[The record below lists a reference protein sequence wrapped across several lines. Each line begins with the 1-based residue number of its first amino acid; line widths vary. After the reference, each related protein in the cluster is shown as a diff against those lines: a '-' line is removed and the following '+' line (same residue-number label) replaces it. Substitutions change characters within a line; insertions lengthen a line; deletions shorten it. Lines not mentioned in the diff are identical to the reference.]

1 MPEPAPL
8 LLANDAVL
16 FGVLVLILGFVFWT
30 SESGHPFWKRFYT
43 FFPPLL
49 LAYFLPAM
57 LTTFGLVDPEE
68 SQLYFVASR
77 YLMPTALVLLTA
89 VADLPG
95 TLKLGPKALIMFFTG
110 TLSVMAGGAIA
121 IYIASL
127 LAPDVIAAEG
137 PDAVWRGMST
147 VAGSWIGGSPN
158 QTALREIYGAGA
170 DTFAIWV
177 AVDVLV
183 ASVWLAMMLW
193 VAANQT
199 MVDRWLKADVTALD
213 AVKQRA
219 QDYETQHARIPTLR
233 DLILIIAVGFGAT
246 GLSHYAADWLTPF
259 FQTNFP
265 DAAQFS
271 VHSSFFWLIVVA
283 TVLGVLLS
291 FTPVRQLQGAGASK
305 IGSLFVYILVATV
318 GLNMNVMAL
327 LDSPFFF
334 LIGGIWMA
342 FHAIVMVG
350 MARLIKAPS
359 FFLAVG
365 SEANIGGAA
374 SAPATAAAFHP
385 SLIPVGALLAVLGY
399 IVGTFGGWLTG
410 QAMRLI
416 SGQ

>member
-1 MPEPAPL
+1 MPDPAPL

-16 FGVLVLILGFVFWT
+16 FGVLAMILGFVFWT

-43 FFPPLL
+43 IFPPLL
-49 LAYFLPAM
+49 LAYFLPAL
-57 LTTFGLVDPEE
+57 LTTFGFVDPEE

-110 TLSVMAGGAIA
+110 TVSVMAGGAIA
-121 IYIASL
+121 IYVASL
-127 LAPDVIAAEG
+127 LAPEVVAVEG
-137 PDAVWRGMST
+137 ENAMWRGMST

-158 QTALREIYGAGA
+158 QTALREIFGAGS

-193 VAANQT
+193 VAANQQ

-213 AVKQRA
+213 GVKQRA

-233 DLILIIAVGFGAT
+233 DLVVIVAVGFGAT
-246 GLSHYAADWLTPF
+246 GVSHYAADWLTPF
-259 FQTNFP
+259 FQENFP

-283 TVLGVLLS
+283 TVIGVLLS
-291 FTPVRQLQGAGASK
+291 FTPIRKLQGAGASK
-305 IGSLFVYILVATV
+305 VGSLFVYILVATV
-318 GLNMNVMAL
+318 GLNMNIMAL
-327 LDSPFFF
+327 VDSPFFF
-334 LIGGIWMA
+334 LIGGIWML
-342 FHAIVMVG
+342 FHAIVMIG
-350 MARLIKAPS
+350 MARLIRAPS

-399 IVGTFGGWLTG
+399 IIGTFGGWMTG

>member
-16 FGVLVLILGFVFWT
+16 FGVLALMLGFVFWT
-30 SESGHPFWKRFYT
+30 AESGNKFWTGFYRI
-43 FFPPLL
+43 FPPLL
-49 LAYFLPAM
+49 LAYFLPSM

-77 YLMPTALVLLTA
+77 YLMPAALVLLTA

-110 TLSVMAGGAIA
+110 TVGIIGGGALAMYVATLI
-121 IYIASL
+121 
-127 LAPDVIAAEG
+127 APDAAGVTG
-137 PDAVWRGMST
+137 PDAMWRGMST
-147 VAGSWIGGSPN
+147 LAGSWIGGSAN
-158 QTALREIYGAGA
+158 QTALREIFGAGP
-170 DTFAIWV
+170 DTFSIWV

-193 VAANQT
+193 VAANQQR
-199 MVDRWLKADVTALD
+199 VDKWLKADVSALE
-213 AVKQRA
+213 AVKVRA
-219 QDYETQHARIPTLR
+219 QEYESEHARIPSLR
-233 DLILIIAVGFGAT
+233 DLIVIVAIGFGAT
-246 GLSHYAADWLTPF
+246 GLSHFAADWLTPF
-259 FQTNFP
+259 FRETFP

-271 VHSSFFWLIVVA
+271 VHSSFFWLIVAA
-283 TVLGVLLS
+283 TVLGVALS
-291 FTPVRQLQGAGASK
+291 FTPVRKLQGVGASK
-305 IGSLFVYILVATV
+305 VGSLFVYILVATV
-318 GLNMNVMAL
+318 GLQMNVMAL
-327 LDSPFFF
+327 ADSPIFF
-334 LIGGIWMA
+334 LIGAIWLG
-342 FHAIVMVG
+342 FHAILMIG

-365 SEANIGGAA
+365 SEANVGGAA

-410 QAMRLI
+410 QLMRLI

>member
-16 FGVLVLILGFVFWT
+16 FGVLAIILGFVFWT
-30 SESGHPFWKRFYT
+30 SESDNKFWKGFYRI
-43 FFPPLL
+43 FPPLL
-49 LAYFLPAM
+49 LAYFLPSL
-57 LTTFGLVDPEE
+57 LTTLGLVDPEE

-95 TLKLGPKALIMFFTG
+95 TLKLGPKAVIMFFTG
-110 TLSVMAGGAIA
+110 TIGVIGGGALAMYVATLIA
-121 IYIASL
+121 
-127 LAPDVIAAEG
+127 PGEAAVEG
-137 PDAVWRGMST
+137 PDAMWRGMST
-147 VAGSWIGGSPN
+147 LAGSWIGGSAN
-158 QTALREIYGAGA
+158 QTALREIYGAGP
-170 DTFAIWV
+170 DTFSIWV

-193 VAANQT
+193 VAANQQ
-199 MVDRWLKADVTALD
+199 MVDRWLKADVTSLE

-219 QDYETQHARIPTLR
+219 QQYETQHARIPSLR
-233 DLILIIAVGFGAT
+233 DLIVILAVGFGAT
-246 GLSHYAADWLTPF
+246 GLSHYAADQLTPF
-259 FQTNFP
+259 FRETFP

-291 FTPVRQLQGAGASK
+291 FTPARRLQGAGANK
-305 IGSLFVYILVATV
+305 VGSLFVYILVATV
-318 GLNMNVMAL
+318 GLQMNILAL
-327 LDSPFFF
+327 VDAPIFF
-334 LIGGIWMA
+334 LIGAIWLA
-342 FHAIVMVG
+342 THAVLMIV
-350 MARLIKAPS
+350 MARLIRAPS

>member
-1 MPEPAPL
+1 MPEPTP

-16 FGVLVLILGFVFWT
+16 FGVLALMLGFVFWT
-30 SESGHPFWKRFYT
+30 AESGHPFWKRFYAI
-43 FFPPLL
+43 FPPLL
-49 LAYFLPAM
+49 LAYFLPSL
-57 LTTFGLVDPEE
+57 LTTFGLVDPEQ

-77 YLMPTALVLLTA
+77 YLMPAALVLLTA

-110 TLSVMAGGAIA
+110 TLSVMAGGAFA
-121 IYIASL
+121 IYVAAL
-127 LAPDVIAAEG
+127 LAPQVVAVEG
-137 PDAVWRGMST
+137 PDAVWRGMAT
-147 VAGSWIGGSPN
+147 VAGSWIGGSAN
-158 QTALREIYGAGA
+158 QTALREIYGAGPDA
-170 DTFAIWV
+170 FSIWV
-177 AVDVLV
+177 AVDVLI

-193 VAANQT
+193 VASNQN

-213 AVKQRA
+213 EVKRRTQE
-219 QDYETQHARIPTLR
+219 YETQHARIPSLR
-233 DLILIIAVGFGAT
+233 DLIVIVAIGFGAT
-246 GLSHYAADWLTPF
+246 GLSHYAADLLTPF
-259 FQTNFP
+259 FQENFP

-283 TVLGVLLS
+283 TLLGVLLS
-291 FTPVRQLQGAGASK
+291 FTPARKLQGVGASRV
-305 IGSLFVYILVATV
+305 GSLFVYVLVATV

-342 FHAIVMVG
+342 FHAIAMITV
-350 MARLIKAPS
+350 ARLIRAPS
-359 FFLAVG
+359 FFLSVG
-365 SEANIGGAA
+365 SMANIGGAA

-416 SGQ
+416 AGQ